1 MHRTHAGHGS
11 IWPAETSGKP
21 AEARASD
28 QSTLTAERIA
38 ELRELLAKATPL
50 PWKWWTSNSWRR
62 LRHDDRGRTVS
73 VIEPTIQGDDHP
85 DCIVSQD
92 DMSLMDAAF
101 EILPALI
108 DAAERAEKN
117 LQHAAIMHAERD
129 MAIESA
135 SRARE
140 DALRE
145 AARVAESLETLE
157 AWLPTGPNGEGKD
170 RHATSHGAKIAAA
183 ILALIDKPKGGDRG

>member
-11 IWPAETSGKP
+11 IWPAETSKKSV
-21 AEARASD
+21 EARAS
-28 QSTLTAERIA
+28 L
-38 ELRELLAKATPL
+38 
-50 PWKWWTSNSWRR
+50 
-62 LRHDDRGRTVS
+62 
-73 VIEPTIQGDDHP
+73 
-85 DCIVSQD
+85 
-92 DMSLMDAAF
+92 
-101 EILPALI
+101 
-108 DAAERAEKN
+108 DAAER
-117 LQHAAIMHAERD
+117 
-129 MAIESA
+129 A

-170 RHATSHGAKIAAA
+170 RHATIHGAKIAAA